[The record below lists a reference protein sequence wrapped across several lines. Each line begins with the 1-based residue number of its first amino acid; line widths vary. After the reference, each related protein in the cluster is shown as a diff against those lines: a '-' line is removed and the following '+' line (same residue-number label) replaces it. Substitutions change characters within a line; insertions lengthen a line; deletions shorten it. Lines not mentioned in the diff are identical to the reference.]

1 MVSSSN
7 LIDTSVEEISSIVQ
21 EVDAT
26 FKSRRTQPVEW
37 RKEQLRQL
45 WRMVDEHNDDLIVA
59 LHKDSSKLPMEAQ
72 LFDLTPVKADILH
85 FLQKIDDWLAPEVVE
100 VPSPYEN
107 WQPTIHKQPKGTVVI
122 ISPWNYP
129 VVLSLLPL
137 IGVIATGNTAI
148 IKPSEVSAHSAEI
161 LTRLLPQY
169 LDTAAYRIVNGGPE
183 VVTALLKHPFGHIIY
198 TGGTQIGKIIMA
210 AAAKTLTPV
219 TLELGGKSPVIVT
232 KNANL
237 ALAAKR
243 LAWGK
248 FWYSGQ
254 TCVAPDFLL
263 VEQSVADE
271 FTKLLQAVSCRE
283 TSTGDFF

>member
-1 MVSSSN
+1 MVSSTN
-7 LIDTSVEEISSIVQ
+7 LIDTPVEDIASIVK

-26 FKSRRTQPVEW
+26 FKSRKTQPIEW
-37 RKEQLRQL
+37 RKEQLKQL
-45 WRMVDEHNDDLIVA
+45 WRLLDEHNDDLLEA
-59 LHKDSSKLPMEAQ
+59 LHKDSSKLAMESQA
-72 LFDLTPVKADILH
+72 FDISPVKGDILH
-85 FLQKIDDWLAPEVVE
+85 MLAKLDEWLAPEVVD

-107 WQPTIHKQPKGTVVI
+107 WQPTIYKQPKGTVVV

-129 VVLSLLPL
+129 VVLTLLPL
-137 IGVIATGNTAI
+137 IGVIASGDTAI

-169 LDTAAYRIVNGGPE
+169 LDKDAYRFVNGGPQ
-183 VVTALLKHPFGHIIY
+183 VVTALLKHQFGHIIY
-198 TGGTQIGKIIMA
+198 TGGTNIGRIVMG

-219 TLELGGKSPVIVT
+219 TLELGGKSPVVVT

-237 ALAAKR
+237 PLAAKR

-254 TCVAPDFLL
+254 TCVAPDFLI
-263 VEQSVADE
+263 VEESVADE
-271 FTKLLQAVSCRE
+271 FTGLLQAVSTCFVLA
-283 TSTGDFF
+283 SDHY

>member
-1 MVSSSN
+1 MAKSSKLVN
-7 LIDTSVEEISSIVQ
+7 TPIEDISSIVQ
-21 EVDAT
+21 NVDAT
-26 FKSRRTQPVEW
+26 FKSRKTQPIAW
-37 RKEQLRQL
+37 RKEQLREL
-45 WRMVDEHNDDLIVA
+45 WRLLDEHNDELLEA
-59 LHKDSSKLPMEAQ
+59 LQKDSSKLAIEGQ
-72 LFDLTPVKADILH
+72 LFDLAPVKADILH
-85 FLQKIDDWLAPEVVE
+85 FLAKLDEWLAPEVVE

-107 WQPTIHKQPKGTVVI
+107 WQPTIYKQPKGTVVI

-129 VVLSLLPL
+129 VVLTLLPL

-148 IKPSEVSAHSAEI
+148 IKPSEVSTHSAEA
-161 LTRLLPQY
+161 LTRLIPQY
-169 LDTAAYRIVNGGPE
+169 LDKDAYRLVNGGPE
-183 VVTALLKHPFGHIIY
+183 VVTALLKQPFGHIIY
-198 TGGTQIGKIIMA
+198 TGGANIGKIIMG

-237 ALAAKR
+237 ALSAKR

-263 VEQSVADE
+263 VQDSVAEE
-271 FTKLLQAVSCRE
+271 FTQLLQAVCVHISIA
-283 TSTGDFF
+283 GG

>member
-1 MVSSSN
+1 MVYAN
-7 LIDTSVEEISSIVQ
+7 KPVDTPVEDIASVVR
-21 EVDAT
+21 EVEAT
-26 FKSRRTQPVEW
+26 FKSRKTQPIEW

-45 WRMVDEHNDDLIVA
+45 WRMVNEHNDDLAEA

-72 LFDLTPVKADILH
+72 LFDLSPVKADILH
-85 FLQKIDDWLAPEVVE
+85 FLDKLDDWLAPEVVD
-100 VPSPYEN
+100 VPAPYEN

-129 VVLSLLPL
+129 VVLTLLPF

-148 IKPSEVSAHSAEI
+148 IKPSEVSPHSAEI
-161 LTRLLPQY
+161 LTRLIPQY
-169 LDTAAYRIVNGGPE
+169 LDKDAYRIVNGGSE
-183 VVTALLKHPFGHIIY
+183 VVTALLTHPFGHIIY
-198 TGGTQIGKIIMA
+198 TGGANIGKIIMA

-248 FWYSGQ
+248 FWYAGQ
-254 TCVAPDFLL
+254 TCVAPDFVL
-263 VEQSVADE
+263 VQESVADE
-271 FTKLLQAVSCRE
+271 FTKLLQAVSIQRSSIEELC
-283 TSTGDFF
+283 

>member
-1 MVSSSN
+1 MVSSSR
-7 LIDTSVEEISSIVQ
+7 LIETPIEEISSIVQ
-21 EVDAT
+21 KVDAT
-26 FKSRRTQPVEW
+26 FKSRKTQPIEW

-45 WRMVDEHNDDLIVA
+45 WRLLDEHNDDLLEA
-59 LHKDSSKLPMEAQ
+59 LHKDSSKLAMEAQ
-72 LFDLTPVKADILH
+72 VFDISPVKADILH
-85 FLQKIDDWLAPEVVE
+85 MLTKLDDWLAPEIVE

-107 WQPTIHKQPKGTVVI
+107 WQPTIFKQPKGTVVI

-129 VVLSLLPL
+129 VVLTLLPL

-161 LTRLLPQY
+161 LARLLPQY
-169 LDTAAYRIVNGGPE
+169 LDKDAYQLVNGGPE

-198 TGGTQIGKIIMA
+198 TGGTNIGKIIMG

-219 TLELGGKSPVIVT
+219 TLELGGKSPVVVT
-232 KNANL
+232 KSANL
-237 ALAAKR
+237 PLAAKR

-254 TCVAPDFLL
+254 TCVAPDFLV
-263 VEQSVADE
+263 VEESVAEE
-271 FTKLLQAVSCRE
+271 FTGLLQAVCVSFLA
-283 TSTGDFF
+283 SGDFY